1 MKNTNTITFKQI
13 REDYKMI
20 SLKAFC
26 EATELCYQYIL
37 KASKKPVKG
46 QPYDPTAVNYDAV
59 QKIIDQ
65 KCIDLDSFDWD
76 KLNSEHI
83 LRTTPINAI
92 DDFKIGT
99 QFKLRTDD
107 NVYRVVYISI
117 TCIAFVDSFD
127 EKIRTMNH
135 DTFIH
140 QSPRIINNAE

>member
-13 REDYKMI
+13 REDYTNV

-26 EATELCYQYIL
+26 ETTELCYQYIL
-37 KASKKPVKG
+37 KASKKPIEG

-65 KCIDLDSFDWD
+65 KGIDLDSFDWD

-83 LRTTPINAI
+83 LRNTPINAI

-107 NVYRVVYISI
+107 NVYTVVYISN
-117 TCIAFVDSFD
+117 TCIAFVDSFN

>member
-13 REDYKMI
+13 REEYTNI

-26 EATELCYQYIL
+26 ETTELCYQYIL
-37 KASKKPVKG
+37 KASKKPIEG

-65 KCIDLDSFDWD
+65 KDINLDEFDWD
-76 KLNSEHI
+76 KLNESRSM
-83 LRTTPINAI
+83 RTTPINAI

-127 EKIRTMNH
+127 EKIRTMND

>member
-13 REDYKMI
+13 REEFTNV

-26 EATELCYQYIL
+26 ETTELCYQYIL
-37 KASKKPVKG
+37 KASKKPIEG

-65 KCIDLDSFDWD
+65 KGIDLDSFDWD
-76 KLNSEHI
+76 KLNSEHTM
-83 LRTTPINAI
+83 RTTPINAI

>member
-13 REDYKMI
+13 REEFTNI

-26 EATELCYQYIL
+26 ETTELCYQYIL
-37 KASKKPVKG
+37 KASKKPIEG

-65 KCIDLDSFDWD
+65 KDIDLDSFDWD
-76 KLNSEHI
+76 KLNSEHTM
-83 LRTTPINAI
+83 RTTPINAI

>member
-20 SLKAFC
+20 SLKLFC
-26 EATELCYQYIL
+26 ETTELCYQYIL
-37 KASKKPVKG
+37 KASKKPIEG

-65 KCIDLDSFDWD
+65 KNVNLNAFDWD
-76 KLNSEHI
+76 KLNDEHI

-92 DDFKIGT
+92 DDFEIGT
-99 QFKLRTDD
+99 QFKLRTDV
-107 NVYRVVYISI
+107 NVYRVVYISN
-117 TCIAFVDSFD
+117 TCIAFVDSFN

>member
-13 REDYKMI
+13 REEYTQI
-20 SLKAFC
+20 SLKKFC
-26 EATELCYQYIL
+26 ETTELCYQYIL
-37 KASKKPVKG
+37 KASKQPVEG
-46 QPYDPTAVNYDAV
+46 QPYDPTAINYNAV
-59 QKIIDQ
+59 QRIIDQ
-65 KCIDLDSFDWD
+65 KGIDLDSFDWD
-76 KLNSEHI
+76 KLNSEQTM
-83 LRTTPINAI
+83 RTTPINAI

-140 QSPRIINNAE
+140 QSPRIINSAE

>member
-13 REDYKMI
+13 REDYTNI

-26 EATELCYQYIL
+26 EETELCYQYIL
-37 KASKKPVKG
+37 KASKKPIEG

-65 KCIDLDSFDWD
+65 KGIDLGEFDWD
-76 KLNSEHI
+76 KLNSEHTM
-83 LRTTPINAI
+83 RTTPINTI

-107 NVYRVVYISI
+107 IVYIVVYISN
-117 TCIAFVDSFD
+117 TYIAFVDGFN

>member
-20 SLKAFC
+20 SLKTFC
-26 EATELCYQYIL
+26 ETTELCYQYIL
-37 KASKKPVKG
+37 KASKKPIAG

-65 KCIDLDSFDWD
+65 KGIDLGAFDWC
-76 KLNSEHI
+76 KLNDEHI

>member
-13 REDYKMI
+13 REEYTNV

-26 EATELCYQYIL
+26 ETTELCYQYIL
-37 KASKKPVKG
+37 KASKKPVEG

-65 KCIDLDSFDWD
+65 KDINLDSFDWD
-76 KLNSEHI
+76 KLNSERTM
-83 LRTTPINAI
+83 RTTPINAI

-117 TCIAFVDSFD
+117 TYIAFVDSFD

>member
-13 REDYKMI
+13 REEYQNI
-20 SLKAFC
+20 SLKCFC
-26 EATELCYQYIL
+26 ETTELCYQYIL
-37 KASKKPVKG
+37 KASKKPIEG

-65 KCIDLDSFDWD
+65 KGIDLDSFDWD
-76 KLNSEHI
+76 KLNSEHTM
-83 LRTTPINAI
+83 RTTPINAI

>member
-13 REDYKMI
+13 RKDYKMI

-37 KASKKPVKG
+37 KASKKPIEG

-65 KCIDLDSFDWD
+65 KGIDLDSFDWD

-92 DDFKIGT
+92 DDFEIGT

-107 NVYRVVYISI
+107 NVYRVVYISN
-117 TCIAFVDSFD
+117 TCIAFVDSFN

>member
-13 REDYKMI
+13 REEYKMI

-26 EATELCYQYIL
+26 ETTELCYQYIL
-37 KASKKPVKG
+37 KASKKPVEG

-65 KCIDLDSFDWD
+65 KGIDLGVFNWD

-83 LRTTPINAI
+83 LRATPINEI
-92 DDFKIGT
+92 DDFEIGT

-107 NVYRVVYISI
+107 NVYRVVYISN
-117 TCIAFVDSFD
+117 TYIAFVDSFD

>member
-13 REDYKMI
+13 REEYTQI
-20 SLKAFC
+20 SLKKFC
-26 EATELCYQYIL
+26 ETTELCYQYIL
-37 KASKKPVKG
+37 KASKQPVEG
-46 QPYDPTAVNYDAV
+46 QPYDPTAINYNAV
-59 QKIIDQ
+59 QRIIDQ
-65 KCIDLDSFDWD
+65 KGIDLDSFDWD
-76 KLNSEHI
+76 KLNSEQTM
-83 LRTTPINAI
+83 RTTPINAI

-99 QFKLRTDD
+99 QFKLRTVD

-140 QSPRIINNAE
+140 QSPRIINSAE

>member
-13 REDYKMI
+13 REEFTNV

-26 EATELCYQYIL
+26 ETTELCYQYIL
-37 KASKKPVKG
+37 KASKKPIEG

-65 KCIDLDSFDWD
+65 KGIDLDSFDWD
-76 KLNSEHI
+76 KLNSEHTM
-83 LRTTPINAI
+83 RTTPINAI

-107 NVYRVVYISI
+107 NVYIVVYISN
-117 TCIAFVDSFD
+117 TCIAFVDSFN

-140 QSPRIINNAE
+140 QPPRIINNAE

>member
-13 REDYKMI
+13 REEFTNV

-26 EATELCYQYIL
+26 ETTELCYQYIL
-37 KASKKPVKG
+37 KASKKPIEG
-46 QPYDPTAVNYDAV
+46 QPYDPTAVNYEAV
-59 QKIIDQ
+59 QRIIDQ
-65 KCIDLDSFDWD
+65 KGIDLDEFDWD
-76 KLNSEHI
+76 KLNSEKTM
-83 LRTTPINAI
+83 RTTPINAI

-140 QSPRIINNAE
+140 QSPRIINSAE

>member
-13 REDYKMI
+13 REEYKTI
-20 SLKAFC
+20 SLKTFC
-26 EATELCYQYIL
+26 ETTELCYQYIL
-37 KASKKPVKG
+37 KASKKPIAG

-65 KCIDLDSFDWD
+65 KGVVLSSFDWD
-76 KLNSEHI
+76 KINLEHI
-83 LRTTPINAI
+83 LRTTPVNAI

-127 EKIRTMNH
+127 EKIRTMSH